1 MSPCRKLKKRTR
13 SRPPFPALDEPIS
26 SKEIINA
33 TKSLNNEKSSGSD
46 NIINEVMLGVDVLI
60 FEPVLNVLYNSI
72 FDSDYYP
79 SNWKLSITVPIL
91 KKVDKMDPR
100 NYRDTTL
107 LSCLAK
113 LFSRI
118 LNRLQRWS
126 EDKSVKSDAQHGFKK
141 S

>member
-46 NIINEVMLGVDVLI
+46 NIINEVMLGVDVLT

-79 SNWKLSITVPIL
+79 SNWRLGIIVPSFRTQY
-91 KKVDKMDPR
+91 KMDPL
-100 NYRDTTL
+100 NYRGTTL

-118 LNRLQRWS
+118 MNNRLQRWS
-126 EDKSVKSDAQHGFKK
+126 EDNSVISDAQYG
-141 S
+141 